1 MARLRVIY
9 ALALASAAANDSV
22 NVVDGDTNGFDGA
35 PCTSEQTLCDDGACC
50 ATGSWCCYGV
60 VPPPYQTEMTIN
72 GRTCYEKMHSDQE
85 CGSKDSDAAAPR
97 AGMALLA
104 LGAALAVAAA

>member
-35 PCTSEQTLCDDGACC
+35 PCTSEQTLCDDGA
-50 ATGSWCCYGV
+50 
-60 VPPPYQTEMTIN
+60 
-72 GRTCYEKMHSDQE
+72 
-85 CGSKDSDAAAPR
+85 
-97 AGMALLA
+97 
-104 LGAALAVAAA
+104 